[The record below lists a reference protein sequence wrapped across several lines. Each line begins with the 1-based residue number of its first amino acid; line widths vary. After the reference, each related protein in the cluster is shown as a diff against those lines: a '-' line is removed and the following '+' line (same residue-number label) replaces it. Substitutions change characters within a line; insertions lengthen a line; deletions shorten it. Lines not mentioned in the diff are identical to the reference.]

1 MRFEKLNFLIALFS
15 VIAITSF
22 SITILVDDA
31 FSIRE
36 IDRDRDGIIDEFDE
50 CPQVPETYNKFQD
63 ADGCP
68 DSAPEE
74 EKTPYQFPDSDG
86 DGIEDRLDNCVYLP
100 ETYNDYLD
108 YDGCPEII
116 PNQSDSVKDSDSDT
130 IPDSIDA
137 CINEKEIFNEFKDAD
152 GCPDSLISSS
162 PKRTDVS
169 SGQYDQCIGDKV
181 PVIRINSNA
190 VVCVTL
196 DTANKWLEY
205 GIAEII
211 SIPVSEKP
219 VSEKPIKPESK
230 PDEFIPPTK
239 PSLGLPDYPDQP
251 EIHPNLIAAN
261 NFWSPPAVHKVTD
274 GVYVAVGYD
283 SANSIMIEGDDGL
296 IIVDTLSTYED
307 AKEVIAEFRKISDKP
322 VKAIIYTHG
331 HLDHV
336 HGTGAFLEEGE
347 DIEIYAHD
355 SHVDFYIN
363 ENSVLGPITSIRSAH
378 AAGVFLPDDGPDRKN
393 LGVFP
398 PLVPG
403 TISYAAPTQTFSDE
417 LEVEISGVKIKM
429 VFVAGESSDQIYIW
443 LPEKEVL
450 LIGDNI
456 YAIVPNIYTIRGAVY
471 RDPMNYVNAL
481 DKMIPLEAEYL
492 VPSHV
497 KPLSGKENIKDVL
510 VSTRD
515 AAQYIYDQT
524 IRGMN
529 QGYTADELSHM
540 IKLPENLDNH
550 PWLTK
555 TRNQISSHVKQIYY
569 GNLGWFEGDPAFL
582 TPISMKEKSQ
592 KIVNGFGG
600 INAVVSSVRNSI
612 ENGEYEWAAELATY
626 ALNSNPDNEQAK
638 LLKAHALRVLG
649 QQSESF
655 DIRHWSL
662 TEARIL
668 EGQITIVPIESF
680 TTSPEQMAEL
690 PIGKLLK
697 ALPTKL
703 DPQKAT
709 GVDLV
714 LGVYYSDIDENY
726 TLHIRNSILA
736 VTEEIPNNPD
746 LLLLI
751 DSEIHKQIVG
761 GHLGILDAI
770 QTGKANFVGN
780 HDDLVNFISIFDT
793 LTIKPYGIS

>member
-1 MRFEKLNFLIALFS
+1 LRFKKLDFLIAFLS
-15 VIAITSF
+15 VLAITGFSLTTLSDESF
-22 SITILVDDA
+22 STGYL
-31 FSIRE
+31 
-36 IDRDRDGIIDEFDE
+36 DRDKDGILDDSDE
-50 CPQVPETYNKFQD
+50 CPQIAETYNKFED
-63 ADGCP
+63 KDGCP
-68 DSAPEE
+68 DKVPEE
-74 EKTPYQFPDSDG
+74 VKAPYQFPDSDG
-86 DGIEDRLDNCVYLP
+86 DGIEDRKDKCVHLP
-100 ETYNDYLD
+100 ENFNGYIDH
-108 YDGCPEII
+108 DGCPEII
-116 PNQSDSVKDSDSDT
+116 PNQSYSQRDSDSDT

-137 CINEKEIFNEFKDAD
+137 CINEKETFNEFKDSD
-152 GCPDSLISSS
+152 GCPDSLFS
-162 PKRTDVS
+162 PTKGSADDPAEP
-169 SGQYDQCIGDKV
+169 YEQCIGDKV
-181 PVIRINSNA
+181 PVLRFNSNS

-211 SIPVSEKP
+211 EIPVSAQP
-219 VSEKPIKPESK
+219 VEPEI
-230 PDEFIPPTK
+230 PPVEFIPPSI
-239 PSLGLPDYPDQP
+239 PPLGLPEYPDQP

-261 NFWSPPAVHKVTD
+261 DFWSPPAVHKVTD
-274 GVYVAVGYD
+274 GVYSAVGFD
-283 SANSIMIEGDDGL
+283 AANSIMIEGDDGL

-336 HGTGAFLEEGE
+336 HGTGAFLEEGK
-347 DIEIYAHD
+347 DIEIYAHE

-378 AAGVFLPDDGPDRKN
+378 AAGAFLPDEGPDRKN

-398 PLVPG
+398 PMVPG

-429 VFVAGESSDQIYIW
+429 VFVAGESSDQIYVW

-481 DKMIPLEAEYL
+481 DEMIPLDAEYL

-497 KPLSGKENIKDVL
+497 KPVSGKETIRDIL

-515 AAQYIYDQT
+515 SAQYIYDQT

-540 IKLPENLDNH
+540 IQLPENLDNH

-555 TRNQISSHVKQIYY
+555 TRNEISSHVKQIYY
-569 GNLGWFEGDPAFL
+569 GNLGWYEGDPAFL

-600 INAVVSSVRNSI
+600 NNAATSSVRNAI
-612 ENGEYEWAAELATY
+612 DNGEYQWAAELATY
-626 ALNSNPDNEQAK
+626 VIHSNPENEDAK

-655 DIRHWSL
+655 DIRHWSI

-668 EGQITIVPIESF
+668 EGEITIVPLKTY
-680 TTSPEQMAEL
+680 TTNPEQMAEL
-690 PIGKLLK
+690 PIGKLLE

-703 DPQKAT
+703 DPERAS
-709 GVDLV
+709 GLDMV
-714 LGVYYSDIDENY
+714 LSIQYTDIGENY
-726 TLHIRNSILA
+726 ILHIRNSILA
-736 VTEEIPNNPD
+736 VTTGIPNNPD
-746 LLLLI
+746 MSLLI
-751 DSEIHKQIVG
+751 DSETHKQIVG

-770 QTGKANFVGN
+770 ETGKANFVGN
-780 HDDLVNFISIFDT
+780 QNDLVNFINLFDN
-793 LTIKPYGIS
+793 LTVQPHGIS